1 MVNGLKYLGI
11 FLDFFEKKKSL
22 EWFGLMKKEKL
33 MNPIFFIRI
42 TRLFIE
48 IVIVVILFIGFRQ
61 FVQTIIG
68 YEYLDGICV
77 DEKIYI
83 TCVEGIWN
91 EISIRKVFK
100 SLCRRAIN
108 RWRKT
113 WVGCEIIY
121 VDRLNTK
128 SKIWTRRKEESKENR
143 V

>member
-42 TRLFIE
+42 TRLSIQ

-68 YEYLDGICV
+68 YEYLDGICGCWW
-77 DEKIYI
+77 ENIYHL
-83 TCVEGIWN
+83 CGRNMKWN
-91 EISIRKVFK
+91 FNKESVQVALSKSDK
-100 SLCRRAIN
+100 SL
-108 RWRKT
+108 T
-113 WVGCEIIY
+113 
-121 VDRLNTK
+121 
-128 SKIWTRRKEESKENR
+128 
-143 V
+143 